1 MWEAER
7 AFFAP
12 SFRVIT
18 PDLPGFGEAVR
29 QAVPSIPQMAQAVA
43 EFLDRS
49 GVREPAFI
57 GGLSMGGYVT
67 FEFLRQFPG
76 RVRGLGLFSTRAVP
90 DTEEGRAA
98 RFKTAEKIRKE
109 GMGPFSESILPK
121 LLGRSTLESQPEVVR
136 RVKETILRSRPEGV
150 TDALLAMADRRDS
163 ADLLGSIRCPTLV
176 LAGNEDAFIL
186 VSEAERMAS
195 QIPGAE
201 LAVIRQ
207 AGHLVNLE
215 QPAVFLSVLERF
227 LLSRE

>member
-1 MWEAER
+1 
-7 AFFAP
+7 
-12 SFRVIT
+12 
-18 PDLPGFGEAVR
+18 
-29 QAVPSIPQMAQAVA
+29 
-43 EFLDRS
+43 
-49 GVREPAFI
+49 
-57 GGLSMGGYVT
+57 
-67 FEFLRQFPG
+67 
-76 RVRGLGLFSTRAVP
+76 
-90 DTEEGRAA
+90 
-98 RFKTAEKIRKE
+98 
-109 GMGPFSESILPK
+109 
-121 LLGRSTLESQPEVVR
+121 
-136 RVKETILRSRPEGV
+136 
-150 TDALLAMADRRDS
+150 MADRRDS